1 MSHTQQLHIRGMSC
15 ASCAGRIEK
24 ALRQVEGV
32 TNASVNLASE
42 TASVSGDATAKAL
55 AQAVTDAGYQLNLQQ
70 QQYAVTGMSCASC
83 AGRVE
88 KALATVPGVLSADVN
103 LATEQVSLQLLTDID
118 FHTLQQ
124 ALASSHYRL
133 VEPKPETTNEAGA
146 ASAKPFYRQDWWP
159 VLGSALL
166 TLPLVLP
173 MLGMLFA
180 ADWML
185 PAFWQWLL
193 ATPVQFYFGA
203 RFYKAGW
210 GAIKAGT
217 GNMDLLVA
225 LGTSAAYGLSL
236 YLWLSA
242 DSHHGALHL
251 YFESS
256 AAVLTLVLLGKWLEQ
271 RAKRRTTNALRALE
285 NLKPNKA
292 RVQQDG
298 GWQWVSAAQ
307 VKTGD
312 IVQIKPGERI
322 AVDGEV
328 VEGDSHVDE
337 ALISGESTPL
347 HKSIGDKVIG
357 GAVNLDGC

>member
-32 TNASVNLASE
+32 TDASVNLASE

-55 AQAVTDAGYQLNLQQ
+55 AKAVTDAGYHLSLQP
-70 QQYAVTGMSCASC
+70 QQYVVTGMSCASC

-88 KALATVPGVLSADVN
+88 KALAAVPGVLSADVN

-124 ALASSHYRL
+124 ALANSHYRL
-133 VEPKPETTNEAGA
+133 VEPEPETANDANAT
-146 ASAKPFYRQDWWP
+146 SAKPFYRQDWWP

-180 ADWML
+180 ANWML

-203 RFYKAGW
+203 RFYKAG
-210 GAIKAGT
+210 
-217 GNMDLLVA
+217 
-225 LGTSAAYGLSL
+225 
-236 YLWLSA
+236 
-242 DSHHGALHL
+242 
-251 YFESS
+251 
-256 AAVLTLVLLGKWLEQ
+256 
-271 RAKRRTTNALRALE
+271 
-285 NLKPNKA
+285 
-292 RVQQDG
+292 
-298 GWQWVSAAQ
+298 
-307 VKTGD
+307 
-312 IVQIKPGERI
+312 
-322 AVDGEV
+322 
-328 VEGDSHVDE
+328 
-337 ALISGESTPL
+337 
-347 HKSIGDKVIG
+347 
-357 GAVNLDGC
+357 